1 MDLPEECGRAH
12 LNAENRVTKASE
24 AHVGDSPFPLR
35 YVETHLNRT
44 QTALNIK
51 KNTDKFGH
59 TKVKHFWE
67 KNNKTKQKT
76 MVSRE

>member
-12 LNAENRVTKASE
+12 LNAEGRVTKASE

-51 KNTDKFGH
+51 
-59 TKVKHFWE
+59 
-67 KNNKTKQKT
+67 
-76 MVSRE
+76 